1 MAMNG
6 VQLCARFSLATNR
19 LRYCGPSDADAL
31 LYRTIV
37 DGAELEQSRA
47 ALERFEALG
56 PYLRAIAEKHGLK
69 PFDYEVVEAYWIGNK
84 LLDGFTREEFRGILS
99 AFVRR
104 GIPRPVAERLSASL
118 PPHPFPHH
126 AFHVT
131 FVGVGAVSGKVP
143 TSFEN
148 MEMCRPSWGRVIEIG
163 NRFVVVARPVLAVRD
178 GRLHLGTPVIER
190 REVDPRVV
198 PEFAVGDTLAFH
210 WGWAA
215 TVLEPEQHQRL
226 EAYTRAAF
234 EASSQALRGLTL
246 P

>member
-6 VQLCARFSLATNR
+6 IQLCARFSLATNR
-19 LRYCGPSDADAL
+19 LRYCGPSDADGL

-37 DGAELEQSRA
+37 DGVELEKSRA

-56 PYLRAIAEKHGLK
+56 PYIRTIAEKHGLE

-84 LLDGFTREEFRGILS
+84 LLDGFTRDEFRGILS

-118 PPHPFPHH
+118 PPRPLPHH

-143 TSFEN
+143 TTFEN
-148 MEMCRPSWGRVIEIG
+148 MEMCRPSWGRVIEIED
-163 NRFVVVARPVLAVRD
+163 RFVTVERPALAVDD
-178 GRLHLGTPVIER
+178 GRLHIGTPVIER
-190 REVDPRVV
+190 REIDPRVV
-198 PEFAVGDTLAFH
+198 QEVAVGDTLAFH

-215 TVLEPEQHQRL
+215 TVLEPEQRQRL
-226 EAYTRAAF
+226 EEYTGAALD
-234 EASSQALRGLTL
+234 ASSAALRSLGLL
-246 P
+246 

>member
-37 DGAELEQSRA
+37 DGAEFERSRA

-56 PYLRAIAEKHGLK
+56 PYLRAIAEKHGLE

-104 GIPRPVAERLSASL
+104 GLPQSVAERLSASL
-118 PPHPFPHH
+118 PPHPLPHH

-131 FVGVGAVSGKVP
+131 FVGVGAVSGKVL
-143 TSFEN
+143 TTFEN

-163 NRFVVVARPVLAVRD
+163 DRLVTVERPVMAVDD
-178 GRLHLGTPVIER
+178 GRLQVGAPVVER
-190 REVDPRVV
+190 REIDPRVV
-198 PEFAVGDTLAFH
+198 REVAVGDTLAFH

-215 TVLEPEQHQRL
+215 MVLEPGQSQRL
-226 EAYTRAAF
+226 EEYTGAAL
-234 EASSQALRGLTL
+234 ETSSAALRGLGIL
-246 P
+246 